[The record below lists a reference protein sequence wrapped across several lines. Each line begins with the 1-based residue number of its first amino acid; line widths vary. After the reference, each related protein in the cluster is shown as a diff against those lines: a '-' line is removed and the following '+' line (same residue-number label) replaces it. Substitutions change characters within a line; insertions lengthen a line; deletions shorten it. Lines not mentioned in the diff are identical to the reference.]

1 MGNDTFGVK
10 GNNSEVSKGGEMFRS
25 LIKSERYFVLN
36 NSEKAIGGPW
46 TWFSRQKEEWR
57 SCLDIG
63 IASIEL
69 EQYVYKVII
78 DKDKKFTPRRV
89 QKKKTTFTDHLSIM
103 IMLKDIP
110 KGELKEVNRSF
121 WNTNKPGPWEAYK
134 DLSDKLADKINVLI
148 DTNENDINVVV
159 KKIEKME
166 DKVKFQSFGK
176 TKLKNKK
183 VEKTVRSLNDV
194 ELLEK

>member
-1 MGNDTFGVK
+1 MVEMNMCSLLGNDTFGVK

-69 EQYVYKVII
+69 EQYVYTVII

-110 KGELKEVNRSF
+110 KGELK
-121 WNTNKPGPWEAYK
+121 
-134 DLSDKLADKINVLI
+134 
-148 DTNENDINVVV
+148 
-159 KKIEKME
+159 
-166 DKVKFQSFGK
+166 
-176 TKLKNKK
+176 
-183 VEKTVRSLNDV
+183 
-194 ELLEK
+194 